1 MFLARHVTGLLVL
14 RTFCIAATYA
24 AAMAVAARSGTAPAA
39 AHQVVEGGGGGW
51 GGWTGTGEP
60 RTTGAGS
67 HAHHKVVTPICL
79 CPSALPSGD
88 VPGLDGLH
96 DTSYCLLRYVT
107 VCFCTQVA
115 FQVWMACGLLADS
128 LAVAAQVRY

>member
-1 MFLARHVTGLLVL
+1 MAQVGEGGGVLLIG
-14 RTFCIAATYA
+14 RGGRGCGYA
-24 AAMAVAARSGTAPAA
+24 AGWGIKGAAA

-79 CPSALPSGD
+79 CPSALPSGH